1 VFGVDPVTRHV
12 FSILIFLNLAIQ
24 SQSLSADM
32 KSLIVSYADDLFLF
46 SQKRLIESALHHGID
61 ESHSWDRAA
70 LEQTTFYKLHKSTL
84 DSPRGGGYW
93 LWKPFIIKE
102 ELEDLKIG
110 DILVYSDAGIEIIG
124 ALSPLLKLC
133 LQKGILPFAGHYD
146 DFGAPGP
153 NICSKWTKRDC
164 FVFMGSD
171 ELRYHQSQMLDASFL
186 VLTKTEK
193 SMTFIREWFL
203 YCNQPQLLT
212 DQPNICGL
220 PDLPDFIG
228 HRYDQSIL
236 SLLAARKGIEIFRH
250 PSQFG
255 NHLKDEPYREPGE
268 SKRYPYGAKGI
279 YYNSPY
285 KTLLNHHRGN
295 LGSRYL
301 PPLLLRW
308 TLQSPCH
315 QVFNA
320 WTRPE
325 ELKKWL
331 GYPNYV
337 VTTAEINLQVGG
349 KYCLT
354 VIDIR
359 NNQSFD
365 ITGNYIEIIPSKKL
379 AFSFHWSTRVT
390 IEFHEGEGITQV
402 VLIDEQFFDERV
414 RYRHLTYWNNSLA
427 RLAEVLSASY

>member
-1 VFGVDPVTRHV
+1 
-12 FSILIFLNLAIQ
+12 
-24 SQSLSADM
+24 M

-171 ELRYHQSQMLDASFL
+171 ELR
-186 VLTKTEK
+186 
-193 SMTFIREWFL
+193 
-203 YCNQPQLLT
+203 
-212 DQPNICGL
+212 
-220 PDLPDFIG
+220 
-228 HRYDQSIL
+228 
-236 SLLAARKGIEIFRH
+236 
-250 PSQFG
+250 
-255 NHLKDEPYREPGE
+255 
-268 SKRYPYGAKGI
+268 
-279 YYNSPY
+279 
-285 KTLLNHHRGN
+285 HHRGN